1 VNAPTAEHLADAK
14 RRVAALRAIMA
25 THQIDAVLG
34 IAHGAPGLS
43 GFLRYFTNVEL
54 WAGRGFFIVTKDD
67 PDPLVVLY
75 SNYGATWAG
84 QISTTSRVVST
95 ILDGRTPMDRVIDEL
110 RKVTKAGSRVGTLGR
125 QTILTLNEDAQLTQG
140 LPGVELVALDT
151 PVNDVRQIKS
161 AFEITAE
168 EETGRILAEALERFG
183 EVARPGMPAWEAAAE
198 AERYAKAR
206 GCFWG
211 RSKYSIDQKPYTVPT
226 LLNRELRRDDV
237 ILFEL
242 VYAGPLGYW
251 YEITCLYSFGP
262 LPEPAARRFQT
273 YWNAVQAAAAAIKP
287 GARYGIVPEVANKV
301 VADAG
306 YNIIGH
312 HTPNCHTI
320 GTDECDGITP
330 PPPDGL
336 LKENMVLS
344 FHPSAMLEGELAYL
358 LSDNYQIT
366 PTGGRVLSTL
376 GTPYRRLKP

>member
-1 VNAPTAEHLADAK
+1 MNAPTPQHLADA
-14 RRVAALRAIMA
+14 RRRIDALRGIMA
-25 THQIDAVLG
+25 SHNIDAVLG

-54 WAGRGFFIVTKDD
+54 WAGRGFFIVTKDE
-67 PDPLVVLY
+67 PEPLVVLL
-75 SNYGATWAG
+75 SNYGSTWAR
-84 QISTTSRVVST
+84 QLSTTPRVVST
-95 ILDGRTPMDRVIDEL
+95 FQDGRAPIDRVLEEL
-110 RKVTKAGSRVGTLGR
+110 RRVTKAGGRVGTLGR
-125 QTILTLNEDAQLTQG
+125 QTILTLAEDAQITSG
-140 LPGVELVALDT
+140 LQGVEFVPLDG

-161 AFEITAE
+161 AFEIEAE
-168 EETGRILAEALERFG
+168 EETGRILAGALERFG
-183 EVARPGMPAWEAAAE
+183 EAARPGMPAWEAAAE

-262 LPEPAARRFQT
+262 LPEAAEKRFEAS
-273 YWNAVQAAAAAIKP
+273 WKAVQAAAAAIKP
-287 GARYGIVPEVANKV
+287 GARYGIVPEVAD
-301 VADAG
+301 AIMRDAG
-306 YNIIGH
+306 YKIVAH

-330 PPPDGL
+330 PPPDDL

-366 PTGGRVLSTL
+366 PSGGRVLSPL
-376 GTPYRRLKP
+376 GKPYRRMKP

>member
-1 VNAPTAEHLADAK
+1 VNAPTPEHLADAR
-14 RRVAALRAIMA
+14 RRVDALRAIMA
-25 THQIDAVLG
+25 EQNVDAVLG
-34 IAHGAPGLS
+34 IGHGAPGLS

-54 WAGRGFFIVTKDD
+54 WAGRGFFIVTKNEA
-67 PDPLVVLY
+67 DPLVVLL
-75 SNYGATWAG
+75 SNYGSTWAR
-84 QISTTSRVVST
+84 QLSTTPRVVST
-95 ILDGRTPMDRVIDEL
+95 FQDGRAPIDRVLEEL
-110 RKVTKAGSRVGTLGR
+110 RRVTKAGSRVGTLGR
-125 QTILTLNEDAQLTQG
+125 QTILTLTEDAQITTG
-140 LPGVELVALDT
+140 LPGVEFVALDT
-151 PVNDVRQIKS
+151 AVNDVRQIKS
-161 AFEITAE
+161 KFEIKAE
-168 EETGRILAEALERFG
+168 EETGRILAGALERFG

-198 AERYAKAR
+198 AERYSKAR

-251 YEITCLYSFGP
+251 YEITCLYSFGA
-262 LPEPAARRFQT
+262 LPEAAEKRFET
-273 YWNAVQAAAAAIKP
+273 SWKAVQAAAAAIKP
-287 GARYGIVPEVANKV
+287 GARYGVVPEVADAV
-301 VADAG
+301 MRGAG
-306 YNIIGH
+306 YTIVAH

-330 PPPDGL
+330 PPPDDL

-366 PTGGRVLSTL
+366 PGGGRVLSTL
-376 GTPYRRLKP
+376 GKPYRRLKP